1 MFGFSTLMI
10 HTKLLDKN
18 NENNNLIFSENL
30 YKGACVKIKNSNKTF
45 QVIGLNRGKEICW
58 VREWPFACNSKKT
71 FALEISQ
78 ITLQIF
84 CSNNSSEKNK
94 QLWNIK
100 KSCFINI
107 YYFNFFFTE
116 FLRLKKNI

>member
-10 HTKLLDKN
+10 HSKILDNKS
-18 NENNNLIFSENL
+18 EKNNLICSGKL

-45 QVIGLNRGKEICW
+45 QVIGLNTGKEICW
-58 VREWPFACNSKKT
+58 VREWPFACDSKRT

-84 CSNNSSEKNK
+84 CS
-94 QLWNIK
+94 K
-100 KSCFINI
+100 KSSD
-107 YYFNFFFTE
+107 
-116 FLRLKKNI
+116 

>member
-10 HTKLLDKN
+10 HSKQLI
-18 NENNNLIFSENL
+18 NENQKNNLIWSENL

-45 QVIGLNRGKEICW
+45 QVIGINISKKICW
-58 VREWPFACNSKKT
+58 VREWPFAYNSKKT

-84 CSNNSSEKNK
+84 CSNNSSE
-94 QLWNIK
+94 
-100 KSCFINI
+100 
-107 YYFNFFFTE
+107 
-116 FLRLKKNI
+116 

>member
-1 MFGFSTLMI
+1 MI
-10 HTKLLDKN
+10 HSKLLHNKN
-18 NENNNLIFSENL
+18 DNYNLTCSENL

-45 QVIGLNRGKEICW
+45 QVIGINIDKKICW

-84 CSNNSSEKNK
+84 CSNESSE
-94 QLWNIK
+94 
-100 KSCFINI
+100 
-107 YYFNFFFTE
+107 
-116 FLRLKKNI
+116 